1 MNPLGV
7 LLGRVLLGLWLGW
20 VVRAL
25 RTAGRAAAPP
35 AWVAVTV
42 AAVLVAY
49 SVARNVPAW
58 AAVLAP

>member
-1 MNPLGV
+1 V
-7 LLGRVLLGLWLGW
+7 LLVPVLLGLWLRW
-20 VVRAL
+20 LVRAL
-25 RTAGRAAAPP
+25 RTGRRAAAPP